1 MPQNPDYASYSAS
14 RTAQASQA
22 GGFNA
27 PGDSGSSLFDR
38 VPPHDPAAEM
48 AVLGGMLMSKEAVGE
63 VSELIVSSDFYDPK
77 NQMFFVSVF
86 KL

>member
-1 MPQNPDYASYSAS
+1 MPQNPDYASYPAS

-48 AVLGGMLMSKEAVGE
+48 AVLGGMLA
-63 VSELIVSSDFYDPK
+63 LILSTALLKFNK
-77 NQMFFVSVF
+77 R
-86 KL
+86 LE